1 MQSEARSHVKA
12 AVAALLLA
20 LTCAATGQPTAAAR
34 ISGTVTAAAGKPV
47 ENAVVTLQSAF
58 GAKIAETK
66 TGVDGRYEFPELKP
80 SVYGLIAKKEN
91 YPCAMSSAINAT
103 DGSQIIV
110 NLEMKDWSLCA
121 SSVQFTH
128 LNR

>member
-47 ENAVVTLQSAF
+47 ENAVV
-58 GAKIAETK
+58 

>member
-1 MQSEARSHVKA
+1 MQSQAGSYVKS

-20 LTCAATGQPTAAAR
+20 LTCAATGQPTAAR

-110 NLEMKDWSLCA
+110 NLEMKDWSLCS

-128 LNR
+128 LDR